1 MKVIFDK
8 YGKIVGTP
16 ETDDYWGQGDNNSTY
31 LNVQFYD
38 ENNDPIVFTTA
49 NIIDV
54 VVERPDGQVSP
65 ALLMSKVNDDDSH
78 LTVARLTITNWI
90 TEVAGKLKFNVRLKE
105 MEQDETVS
113 LKVTGIC
120 YRVIGQAID
129 PADQTIT
136 DAEYAALLAGLASK
150 EDVAN
155 KSTTMDQNSNTKYP
169 TTKLMY
175 DYIKQRIIYVDDA
188 FANMAALEAEFANG
202 TGGIFDND
210 GLYSVKVSDGTKY
223 DTVLVLINAR
233 SCNYGYHATIL
244 NVSFI

>member
-8 YGKIVGTP
+8 YGKIIGTP

-38 ENNDPIVFTTA
+38 ENNNPIVFTTA

-120 YRVIGQAID
+120 YRVIGTAIS
-129 PADQTIT
+129 
-136 DAEYAALLAGLASK
+136 LA
-150 EDVAN
+150 
-155 KSTTMDQNSNTKYP
+155 
-169 TTKLMY
+169 
-175 DYIKQRIIYVDDA
+175 
-188 FANMAALEAEFANG
+188 F
-202 TGGIFDND
+202 GIN
-210 GLYSVKVSDGTKY
+210 
-223 DTVLVLINAR
+223 
-233 SCNYGYHATIL
+233 
-244 NVSFI
+244 